1 MADRWEDLPPVDE
14 IGWLADQGRNW
25 LQQTD
30 ARISR
35 LGLPDFMRQA
45 NQRIQG
51 LQEGVSGLY
60 SGLQGRLDQSVRD
73 TADAAERAKSV
84 FNDYATERITTL
96 GLGFSDLGAGLNP
109 PPGVTPPPSEAQR
122 LGSALS
128 AGAGSIFDQVGNDW
142 QQQTSRMG
150 GQLAGRY
157 PRLAALGRNG
167 SQRPTDMTDLGTS
180 LQAARSGVERLGSAL
195 E

>member
-60 SGLQGRLDQSVRD
+60 SGLQGRLDQQVRD
-73 TADAAERAKSV
+73 TAQAAERARSV
-84 FNDYATERITTL
+84 FNDYATDRIASL
-96 GLGFSDLGAGLNP
+96 GQGLSDLGSGINP
-109 PPGVTPPPSEAQR
+109 PPGVSGSAGTPPRSEAQR
-122 LGSALS
+122 VGSALS
-128 AGAGSIFDQVGNDW
+128 SGASSIFDQVGQDW
-142 QQQTSRMG
+142 QQTTGRMG
-150 GQLAGRY
+150 AQLAGRY
-157 PRLAALGRNG
+157 P
-167 SQRPTDMTDLGTS
+167 
-180 LQAARSGVERLGSAL
+180 
-195 E
+195 